1 MLSLCVMNTEPPVCP
16 DICWQRR
23 AKQSSKAWSCGVV
36 SRAQVTSC
44 DDDEDDDDF
53 DDGGDD
59 GRGIYGDNHDMV
71 LRAEQM

>member
-1 MLSLCVMNTEPPVCP
+1 MNTEPPVCL

-36 SRAQVTSC
+36 SRAQVTGC
-44 DDDEDDDDF
+44 GDDRDDDDF
-53 DDGGDD
+53 DVGGDD
-59 GRGIYGDNHDMV
+59 DGEIYGDNYDMV

>member
-1 MLSLCVMNTEPPVCP
+1 MNTEPPVCP

-36 SRAQVTSC
+36 SRAQVTGC
-44 DDDEDDDDF
+44 GDDKDDDDF
-53 DDGGDD
+53 DDGG
-59 GRGIYGDNHDMV
+59 GICGDNHDMV